1 MGINIKSSEEVKKL
15 RTANQIVADTLN
27 LIMRNIVPGVSTKEL
42 DMLADDY
49 VKQHSV
55 LPAFKGYKGYPSCLC
70 VSINDQVV
78 HGIPSDNIVIENE
91 DIVSVDFG
99 VNYKGYFG
107 DAAVTV
113 IAGTTN
119 NLEKKKLLKITAQS
133 LKDGIAQARSGN
145 RISDISEAI
154 QNCAEANGFYVVK
167 KFVGHGIGKKLHE
180 PPEIPNYKRSG
191 ANPRILPGMV
201 FAIEPMV
208 NVGTSDVKVL
218 NDGWTVVT
226 VDKSYS
232 AHFEHSIL
240 VTDGE
245 PEILSVGINYNSF

>member
-1 MGINIKSSEEVKKL
+1 MAINIKSSEEVKKL
-15 RTANQIVADTLN
+15 RTANQIVAETLN
-27 LIMRNIVPGVSTKEL
+27 LISDSIVPGVSTKEL
-42 DMLADDY
+42 DILAGDY
-49 VKQHSV
+49 VKQFNV

-70 VSINDQVV
+70 VSVNDQVV
-78 HGIPSDNIVIENE
+78 HGIPSDSVVIKNE

-99 VNYKGYFG
+99 VNYMGYFG

-113 IAGTTN
+113 IAGATD
-119 NLEKKKLLKITAQS
+119 NLEKKKLLKVTYQS
-133 LKDGIAQARSGN
+133 LKEGIAQARFGN

-154 QNCAEANGFYVVK
+154 QNCVEGNGFYVVRQ
-167 KFVGHGIGKKLHE
+167 FVGHGIGKKLHE

-218 NDGWTVVT
+218 KDGWTVVT
-226 VDKSYS
+226 ADKSYS
-232 AHFEHSIL
+232 AHFEHSVL

-245 PEILSVGINYNSF
+245 PEILSVAIHYNSF